1 MSIPRQLV
9 KTGRFLVNV
18 IEVYVPVITFVVLF
32 LSFMTQIVARYFF
45 RPLLWPEELS
55 LMCFVWTA
63 LLGGI
68 YAKREHGHVA
78 FTMLYDAVKPRTQAW
93 MRIVGNAMMLFAFI
107 IAFVPSWGYVSFM
120 GYKKSDV
127 LLIPMNIVF
136 MPFMV
141 FLADMIIGVAID
153 IVVDVRSF
161 RKGGAA

>member
-1 MSIPRQLV
+1 MQIPSALSR
-9 KTGRFLVNV
+9 TGRFLVNV

-32 LSFMTQIVARYFF
+32 ISFMAQIVARYFF
-45 RPLLWPEELS
+45 KPLLWPEELS

-78 FTMLYDAVKPRTQAW
+78 FTMLYDSVKPHTQAW
-93 MRIVGNAMMLFAFI
+93 MRIIGNAMMLFSFVLAFY
-107 IAFVPSWGYVSFM
+107 PSWRYVSFM

-141 FLADMIIGVAID
+141 FLADMIVRVAID

-161 RKGGAA
+161 RKGGIA

>member
-1 MSIPRQLV
+1 MQISPALA

-32 LSFMTQIVARYFF
+32 LSFMAQIVARYFF
-45 RPLLWPEELS
+45 KPLLWPEELS

-68 YAKREHGHVA
+68 YAKREQAHVA
-78 FTMLYDAVKPRTQAW
+78 FTMVYDAVKPRTQVW
-93 MRIVGNAMMLFAFI
+93 MRITGNAMMLFAFVL
-107 IAFVPSWGYVSFM
+107 AFYPSWGYVSFM

-141 FLADMIIGVAID
+141 FLADMIVRVAID
-153 IVVDVRSF
+153 IVVDIKSLF
-161 RKGGAA
+161 KGGAA

>member
-1 MSIPRQLV
+1 MSIPRALS
-9 KTGRFLVNV
+9 KTGRFLINV

-45 RPLLWPEELS
+45 KPLLWPEELS

-68 YAKREHGHVA
+68 YAKRENAHVA
-78 FTMLYDAVKPRTQAW
+78 FSMVYDAVKPRTQAW
-93 MRIVGNAMMLFAFI
+93 MRITGNVMMLFAFVL
-107 IAFVPSWGYVSFM
+107 AFYPSWKYVSFM

-141 FLADMIIGVAID
+141 FLADMIVRVVID
-153 IVVDVRSF
+153 IVVDVRLF

>member
-1 MSIPRQLV
+1 MSIPRVLS
-9 KTGRFLVNV
+9 KTGRFLINV

-45 RPLLWPEELS
+45 KPLLWPEELS

-68 YAKREHGHVA
+68 YAKRENAHVA
-78 FTMLYDAVKPRTQAW
+78 FSMVYDAVKPRTQAW
-93 MRIVGNAMMLFAFI
+93 MHITGNVMMLFAFVL
-107 IAFVPSWGYVSFM
+107 AFYPSWKYVSFM

-141 FLADMIIGVAID
+141 FLADMIVRVVID
-153 IVVDVRSF
+153 IVVDVRLF